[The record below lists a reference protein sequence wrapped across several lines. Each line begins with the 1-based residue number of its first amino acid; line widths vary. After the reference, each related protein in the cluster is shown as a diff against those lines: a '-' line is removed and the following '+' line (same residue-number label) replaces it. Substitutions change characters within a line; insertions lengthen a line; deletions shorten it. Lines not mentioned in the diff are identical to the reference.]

1 MYVGLLLSTIKNKTR
16 LYKYN
21 FMIDN
26 ENLSVFLSLDYA
38 VLEVLSLHAIQS
50 YHILACWPSSN
61 SKLLGVILGDV
72 SVLPDGE
79 VVPLGL
85 GHGLVVLRQHL
96 SKLPASLSLHQEET
110 VSNQAFPDILVPNLG
125 CHEGVAASPEIII
138 VAELKPT
145 TLLLLTCIPRLS

>member
-1 MYVGLLLSTIKNKTR
+1 MYVGLLSTIKNKTR
-16 LYKYN
+16 VTKYN
-21 FMIDN
+21 SMIDN
-26 ENLSVFLSLDYA
+26 EKLVRVSITGLCCAGSS
-38 VLEVLSLHAIQS
+38 LSLHAIQS

-79 VVPLGL
+79 VVPLSL

-96 SKLPASLSLHQEET
+96 SKLPASLSLHQEEA
-110 VSNQAFPDILVPNLG
+110 VSNQAFPDILVPDLG

-138 VAELKPT
+138 VAEL
-145 TLLLLTCIPRLS
+145 